1 MKVSLLEAY
10 LFALCT
16 LIILLFL
23 AIGFVIYYSKH
34 QFAFDNEY
42 LEPFD
47 KLAKSILKYVLLANV
62 LISILYLVLPIES
75 ILLRFS
81 FSEIS
86 RFKSSVFLFGLL
98 IASIVVAYLAFWLCV
113 GMIEGIVDIL
123 NGNVSNENRY
133 ENRKRYQNIQQ
144 VDRMSGRQ
152 FERFCKELLEY
163 NGYCDVKLTPASGD
177 QGVDI
182 TARKGNTRYAFQCKH
197 YKANVGNKAVQEVYT
212 GKTLYGCNVGVVIT
226 NSHFTPKAKEIA
238 RTTHTV
244 LWGRDQLQELMSRAA
259 KAKYP

>member
-1 MKVSLLEAY
+1 MSFEVY
-10 LFALCT
+10 LFALSA
-16 LIILLFL
+16 LIVLLCL
-23 AIGFVIYYSKH
+23 VIGFVVYYSRQ
-34 QFAFDNEY
+34 QFSFLQES

-47 KLAKSILKYVLLANV
+47 KFAKSILKYVLFAIILV
-62 LISILYLVLPIES
+62 TILYSTFLIELRVLH
-75 ILLRFS
+75 FG

-86 RFKSSVFLFGLL
+86 RFKSGALLFCLL
-98 IASIVVAYLAFWLCV
+98 VASIVVAYLIFWLCL

-123 NGNVSNENRY
+123 NGNTTPTNHY
-133 ENRKRYQNIQQ
+133 EKRKQYQNIQQ
-144 VDRMSGRQ
+144 VDRMNGRQ

-163 NGYCDVKLTPASGD
+163 NGYTDVKLTPASGD

-244 LWGRDQLQELMSRAA
+244 LWGRDQLQELMNRAA

>member
-1 MKVSLLEAY
+1 M
-10 LFALCT
+10 
-16 LIILLFL
+16 
-23 AIGFVIYYSKH
+23 
-34 QFAFDNEY
+34 N
-42 LEPFD
+42 
-47 KLAKSILKYVLLANV
+47 
-62 LISILYLVLPIES
+62 
-75 ILLRFS
+75 
-81 FSEIS
+81 
-86 RFKSSVFLFGLL
+86 
-98 IASIVVAYLAFWLCV
+98 
-113 GMIEGIVDIL
+113 
-123 NGNVSNENRY
+123 
-133 ENRKRYQNIQQ
+133 
-144 VDRMSGRQ
+144 GRQ

-163 NGYCDVKLTPASGD
+163 NGYTNVKLTPASGD

-244 LWGRDQLQELMSRAA
+244 LWGRDQLQELMNRAA

>member
-1 MKVSLLEAY
+1 MSFEVY
-10 LFALCT
+10 LFALSA
-16 LIILLFL
+16 LIVLLCL
-23 AIGFVIYYSKH
+23 VIGFVVYYSRQ
-34 QFAFDNEY
+34 QFSFLQES

-47 KLAKSILKYVLLANV
+47 KFAKSILKYVLFAIILV
-62 LISILYLVLPIES
+62 TILYSTFLIELRVLH
-75 ILLRFS
+75 FG

-86 RFKSSVFLFGLL
+86 RFKSGALLFCLL
-98 IASIVVAYLAFWLCV
+98 VASIVVAYSIFWLCL

-123 NGNVSNENRY
+123 NGNTTPTNHY
-133 ENRKRYQNIQQ
+133 EKRKQYQNIQQ
-144 VDRMSGRQ
+144 VDRMNGRQ

-163 NGYCDVKLTPASGD
+163 NGYTDVKLTPASGD

-244 LWGRDQLQELMSRAA
+244 LWGRDQLQELMNRAA

>member
-1 MKVSLLEAY
+1 MMSFEVY
-10 LFALCT
+10 LFALSA
-16 LIILLFL
+16 LIVLLCL
-23 AIGFVIYYSKH
+23 VIGFVVYYSRQ
-34 QFAFDNEY
+34 QFSFLQES

-47 KLAKSILKYVLLANV
+47 KFAKSILKYVLFAIILV
-62 LISILYLVLPIES
+62 TILYSTFLIELRVLH
-75 ILLRFS
+75 FG

-86 RFKSSVFLFGLL
+86 RFKSGALLFCLL
-98 IASIVVAYLAFWLCV
+98 VASIVVAYLIFWLCL

-123 NGNVSNENRY
+123 NGNTTPTNHY
-133 ENRKRYQNIQQ
+133 EKRKQYQNIQQ
-144 VDRMSGRQ
+144 VDRMNGRQ

-163 NGYCDVKLTPASGD
+163 NGYTDVKLTPASGD

-244 LWGRDQLQELMSRAA
+244 LWGRDQLQELMNRAA